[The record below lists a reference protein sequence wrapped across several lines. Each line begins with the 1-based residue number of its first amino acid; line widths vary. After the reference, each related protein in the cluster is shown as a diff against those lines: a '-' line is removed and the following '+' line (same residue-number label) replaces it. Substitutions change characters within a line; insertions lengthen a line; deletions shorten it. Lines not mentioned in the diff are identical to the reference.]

1 MNRRALLAAGLA
13 SVAAGNFSNLL
24 NLDFSFELQA
34 AALPKGLNA
43 TQRSTARPWDH
54 RFLFFADSGVTYP
67 GELCY
72 NAFSQL
78 TTTIGNLELSPDFV
92 LSAGDD
98 IYGETKN
105 LDELRS
111 QWEHFL
117 RVTRRHLGEQLPFYS
132 SPSNHNIQSD
142 AHVQAWK
149 ERFGYL
155 PQNGARGQTGLS
167 YGLRRGDL
175 LLIVTHQSDPLLGGH
190 GHIEVDWLEKKLQEN
205 SDAKYKLVVGHFPAI
220 AVNGLR
226 AAPQARLVQPDRDR
240 FWAVLVKHNVDLYLC
255 GHIQSFDG
263 RVADGI
269 MQVCS
274 AGACNGS
281 RPPDSE
287 YQHLALVTLNKGNIY
302 VEGLDANGKVR
313 EWFSWPF
320 VDSLTWKPFDPKAL
334 NESLDQLRPASS
346 EYTRPDRRMLAFR
359 IRGRQTEDQPGSPK
373 TLVCGYKVFQQ
384 TETIWIG
391 LEGFPSRLTVRLQPR
406 HYLWQQVWSGPEVRP
421 NDPFH
426 FEVML
431 DSGLGPGGILWR
443 SIADPAKSKWTSFES
458 TCSSGIDELRWP
470 EVWQTGVGMLADD
483 DRLFKG
489 ELKLDYAVQRS
500 PYTPFF

>member
-1 MNRRALLAAGLA
+1 MSRKSSTSLSRRSVLKHLARASLVGPLLPNVLR
-13 SVAAGNFSNLL
+13 
-24 NLDFSFELQA
+24 
-34 AALPKGLNA
+34 A
-43 TQRSTARPWDH
+43 TQRSTAKPWDH
-54 RFLFFADSGVTYP
+54 RFLFFADATVTYP

-78 TTTIGNLELSPDFV
+78 TTTIGNLELSPDFI
-92 LSAGDD
+92 LSTGDD
-98 IYGETKN
+98 IYGNTEN

-111 QWEHFL
+111 QWEHVL
-117 RVTRRHLGEQLPFYS
+117 RLTRRHLGEQLPFYT
-132 SPSNHNIQSD
+132 SPSNHNIQGP

-155 PQNGARGQTGLS
+155 PQNGAPGQTGLS
-167 YGLRRGDL
+167 YSLRRGNL
-175 LLIVTHQSDPLLGGH
+175 LLVATHQSDPQHGGH
-190 GHIEVDWLEKKLQEN
+190 ANVEVEWLEKTLGEN
-205 SDAKYKLVVGHFPAI
+205 SDADYKVVFGHYPAI

-226 AAPQARLVQPDRDR
+226 VAPLSRLVQPDRDR

-287 YQHLALVTLNKGNIY
+287 YQHLALVTLNKGKIY
-302 VEGLDANGKVR
+302 VESVDSNGKIR

-320 VDSLTWKPFDPKAL
+320 ADVLTWKPFDPKAL
-334 NESLDQLRPASS
+334 NESLDQLRPPSS
-346 EYTRPDRRMLAFR
+346 IYGMTDRRLLAFR
-359 IRGRQTEDQPGSPK
+359 IHGRQLEDQPGSPK
-373 TLVCGYKVFQQ
+373 TLVSGHKVWQQ

-406 HYLWQQVWSGPEVRP
+406 HYFWQQVWTGPEVRP
-421 NDPFH
+421 KDPFH

-443 SIADPAKSKWTSFES
+443 SVADPAKVKWTSFES
-458 TCSSGIDELRWP
+458 ACSSGIDQLRWP